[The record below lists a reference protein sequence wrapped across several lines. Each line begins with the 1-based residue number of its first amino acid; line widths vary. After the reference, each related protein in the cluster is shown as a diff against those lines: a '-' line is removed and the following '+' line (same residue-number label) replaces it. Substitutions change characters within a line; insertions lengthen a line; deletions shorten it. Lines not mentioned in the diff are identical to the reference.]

1 VTSAKALG
9 ALSVMASNGPA
20 QLERAVRTAAKAC
33 GLVIAQPKD
42 TLARQRL
49 FDALSSVLDPDFA
62 VDGPEFDHLTDLC
75 IEARLWADIVRTRIT
90 GLQKNKGRDPSAL
103 AIQYPAR
110 DLLPILADLACEL
123 GRMQD
128 RARVD

>member
-1 VTSAKALG
+1 
-9 ALSVMASNGPA
+9 MASNGPA

-33 GLVIAQPKD
+33 RLVIAQPKD

-49 FDALSSVLDPDFA
+49 FDALSSVLDPDFV

-90 GLQKNKGRDPSAL
+90 GLQKNKSRDPSAL

-110 DLLPILADLACEL
+110 DLLPILADLAREL
-123 GRMQD
+123 GRMQHP
-128 RARVD
+128 ARVD